1 MAGSMDREHRRD
13 AIGAAVVAAILGL
26 LYTLTICPTVGWYD
40 SAEFSAIAATLRVVP
55 HPPGYPLYAFLA
67 HAFTWLPGE
76 PALGVN
82 VMSAAFGVV
91 GALLVY
97 GLALRFG
104 ADRVSAA
111 VAALA
116 FGLVPTWWSNAVVA
130 EVYTPGIAWGLAVLL
145 LCHRTMVERRA
156 WLGWVAALLGGL
168 GLGVHMSMATM
179 GLGFLA
185 LLVAA
190 CFEHRDGRRRFDV
203 RFAVR
208 LLPGCLVAALVGAC
222 VLLFVPLGPFQ
233 EMTPLGPHH
242 TTREQMWTL
251 YAFQARGGIF
261 RTYFHDFEL
270 GPRLLAIAG
279 IVRGDLGSAGTLAGV
294 LGLVVSARRQPVVVT
309 ALVLV
314 IAGNVG
320 WFFDYDVP
328 DLEGFLL
335 PTIAALTLGIA
346 LLADTLRRRV
356 HRFVPWA
363 FGVLPLVL
371 AVTGFAVVDR
381 SDDRSAREYGE
392 AACASIP
399 DGAIVAMTS
408 RPDEWRRYT
417 VLLYMHETRAGCRD
431 VEFWGSAKRP
441 AIAVALARGRDVF
454 AFVPDPRFA
463 DTFDVVAEGAAFR
476 VVRRDG

>member
-1 MAGSMDREHRRD
+1 MDPQQRSSMVG
-13 AIGAAVVAAILGL
+13 AAAVVVVLGS
-26 LYTLTICPTVGWYD
+26 LYALTICPTVGWYD
-40 SAEFSAIAATLRVVP
+40 SAEFSAIATTLRVVP

-82 VMSAAFGVV
+82 VMSAVFGVV

-104 ADRVSAA
+104 SDPVSSAIAA
-111 VAALA
+111 VT
-116 FGLVPTWWSNAVVA
+116 FGTTPTWWSNAVVA
-130 EVYTPGIAWGLAVLL
+130 EVYTPGIAWGLAVLV

-156 WLGWVAALLGGL
+156 WLGWAAAALGGAGL
-168 GLGVHMSMATM
+168 GMHMSLATM
-179 GLGFLA
+179 GLGYLV

-190 CFEHRDGRRRFDV
+190 CFDHRDGRRRFDI
-203 RFAVR
+203 RFAAR
-208 LLPGCLVAALVGAC
+208 LFSGCALAVAVGAC
-222 VLLFVPLGPFQ
+222 VLLLVPLGPFQ

-251 YAFQARGGIF
+251 YGFQVRGGIF
-261 RTYFHDFEL
+261 RTYFRDFDL
-270 GPRLLAIAG
+270 VPRLLAMANLVRLDLGIVGAIAG
-279 IVRGDLGSAGTLAGV
+279 M
-294 LGLVVSARRQPVVVT
+294 LGLVAAARRQPVVT
-309 ALVLV
+309 AALALA

-320 WFFDYDVP
+320 FFFRYDVP
-328 DLEGFLL
+328 DLAGFLL
-335 PTIAALTLGIA
+335 PSIACLAIGIA
-346 LLADTLRRRV
+346 LLADVLRRRV
-356 HRFVPWA
+356 HRFAPWA
-363 FGVLPLVL
+363 FAALPVVLV
-371 AVTGFAVVDR
+371 ATGFTTVDR

-417 VLLYMHETRAGCRD
+417 VLLYMHETGAGCRD

-441 AIAVALARGRDVF
+441 ALSVALARGRDAF
-454 AFVPDPRFA
+454 ALVPDPRFA
-463 DTFDVVAEGAAFR
+463 DTFDVVPEGAAFR
-476 VVRRDG
+476 LERPGR